1 MTAYY
6 NEFNPYA
13 AAWLRELI
21 AAGAIP
27 QGDVDERSIEE
38 VRPADLAGYTQCH
51 FFAGIAGWPLALR
64 LAGVPD
70 NQRIWTGSPPCQG
83 FSVAGHQL
91 GFSDKRHLAPQF
103 LALIRQCKPPVIF
116 GEQVSAAIAT
126 GWWDFVQAHLEEE
139 NYACGMAVLPASGI
153 GSPHKRE
160 RLFFGADRMALTDHD
175 DDQRAVAGSH
185 GETRSATGCNWPNVI
200 KPWKPC
206 RTSHFDGRRMAYADC
221 QRLQREWPNGDE
233 EGRKGQNVRPSG
245 LRDRTGSAGGLGDTD
260 CAGGETRH
268 AVTSGGEADHG
279 QPAQSGTHHRACANH
294 GYWADADWIGCKD
307 GKFRPIEPG
316 TSPLA
321 HGLSRSV
328 GLVQPEL
335 QRLANRNRN
344 GRLKGYGNAIN
355 VRLAAQFVTSYFE
368 AISDGSVL

>member
-6 NEFNPYA
+6 NEFNPFA

-51 FFAGIAGWPLALR
+51 FFAGVGGWPLALR
-64 LAGVPD
+64 LAGIHD
-70 NQRIWTGSPPCQG
+70 NQRVWTGSPPCQG

-103 LALIRQCKPPVIF
+103 LALIRECKPPVIF

-139 NYACGMAVLPASGI
+139 DYACGMAVLPASGI
-153 GSPHKRE
+153 GAPHKRE
-160 RLFFGADRMALTDHD
+160 RLFFGADLVALAHD
-175 DDQRAVAGSH
+175 DDGERALAGSH
-185 GETRSATGCNWPNVI
+185 GAQNSATGCNWPNI
-200 KPWKPC
+200 LMPWKSC
-206 RTSHFDGRRMAYADC
+206 RTGHPYARRVAYPDC
-221 QRLQREWPNGDE
+221 QRLQGEWPDRHE
-233 EGRKGQNVRPSG
+233 EGREGQDIRPAG
-245 LRDRTGSAGGLGDTD
+245 LRDRTRRG
-260 CAGGETRH
+260 H
-268 AVTSGGEADHG
+268 
-279 QPAQSGTHHRACANH
+279 
-294 GYWADADWIGCKD
+294 WADANWIACRD
-307 GKFRPIEPG
+307 GKHRAIEPG

-321 HGLSRSV
+321 HGFSRSV
-328 GLVQPEL
+328 GLLQPEL
-335 QRLANRNRN
+335 SRMANRNRN

-355 VRLAAQFVTSYFE
+355 VPLAAEFVMSYME
-368 AISDGSVL
+368 AMTDGSVL